1 MKARC
6 SVCGYLMK
14 PDILAGGHIC
24 LACGNYFVMPED
36 SVPGTIDDAKEL
48 FQNGRFAEAIKVIN
62 GLESIEAEEAKVLR
76 I

>member
-1 MKARC
+1 MKKRC

-36 SVPGTIDDAKEL
+36 SVPGTIDDA
-48 FQNGRFAEAIKVIN
+48 
-62 GLESIEAEEAKVLR
+62 EEAKVLR

>member
-1 MKARC
+1 
-6 SVCGYLMK
+6 MK

-24 LACGNYFVMPED
+24 LACGNYFVMPE
-36 SVPGTIDDAKEL
+36 DAKEL